1 MKRFFIW
8 VALLLPSFV
17 MADDPRNWQWKCS
30 SNEIYGDCGSDPA
43 TGKVTSC
50 NFKEFVGTEER
61 VCTPPDKYRDKD
73 GNYHFDGETGGR
85 LVLPPSEKQPK
96 NEKPPEGGKQ
106 PKEQGC
112 FEFEGHRG
120 RSYEEVCK
128 AAGWNY
134 IPPRTA
140 CNKDGSF
147 ANGKYLPP
155 GNNAIWGVVYTSK
168 CNKDDLEK
176 AKQPEQKEPKKPN
189 TNDGKQPKHEDGKQP
204 KGEGQGDDKGEKQPK
219 GEGSGDSSGDNG
231 GKGSKGE
238 GNGKGE
244 GSGDSEGK
252 GMFKGGAGS
261 GQLGDVRVPK
271 SRDGM
276 GWKGDFFLRNPNQC
290 PQDKTMNVLGRS
302 MTFSYSKMCEFLDM
316 LSPVIKAVFM
326 FIAGMLVVKSIRA
339 K

>member
-1 MKRFFIW
+1 MPCTDEQPKK
-8 VALLLPSFV
+8 P
-17 MADDPRNWQWKCS
+17 
-30 SNEIYGDCGSDPA
+30 
-43 TGKVTSC
+43 
-50 NFKEFVGTEER
+50 KE
-61 VCTPPDKYRDKD
+61 P
-73 GNYHFDGETGGR
+73 
-85 LVLPPSEKQPK
+85 KQPK
-96 NEKPPEGGKQ
+96 QNEPKQ
-106 PKEQGC
+106 P
-112 FEFEGHRG
+112 
-120 RSYEEVCK
+120 
-128 AAGWNY
+128 A
-134 IPPRTA
+134 P
-140 CNKDGSF
+140 
-147 ANGKYLPP
+147 
-155 GNNAIWGVVYTSK
+155 
-168 CNKDDLEK
+168 
-176 AKQPEQKEPKKPN
+176 
-189 TNDGKQPKHEDGKQP
+189 NDGKQPKHEEGKQP
-204 KGEGQGDDKGEKQPK
+204 KGEGQGD
-219 GEGSGDSSGDNG
+219 SSEDGN

-244 GSGDSEGK
+244 GSGDAEGK